1 MNVPLQI
8 IAAPLFSL
16 PSESSTIDTQTPVR
30 LANTRY
36 NPPDYLGFPPSSDLG
51 LNYDLLGDSQMSH
64 PAMQS
69 SKDAQDLNEFSL
81 EAIRTLFEP
90 TGGPIS
96 SPESSRLIPYE
107 HSNSRIHGN
116 MPTEPGSAPPFMS
129 HFEGPHLLRSTTRH
143 SVPARLPNMHSR
155 SLSGGSNCSQ
165 SYEGYP
171 RLSPQSRKRANS
183 EDEDH
188 SDDLEPLDPN
198 ATDGQKKEYKRRQ
211 NTLAARR
218 SRAKRALEAQSLRDE
233 NARLKT
239 ENAVW
244 KERAMM
250 MERLLATHGV
260 PCPSF
265 SS

>member
-1 MNVPLQI
+1 MDDPLQN
-8 IAAPLFSL
+8 IAAPLLSL
-16 PSESSTIDTQTPVR
+16 LSKSTTIAPTPFR
-30 LANTRY
+30 LANPQ
-36 NPPDYLGFPPSSDLG
+36 NSPPDYLIFPPSSDLG
-51 LNYDLLGDSQMSH
+51 LNHDLLGDSQIPY

-69 SKDAQDLNEFSL
+69 PKDAQDLNDFSL
-81 EAIRTLFEP
+81 EEIRILFEP
-90 TGGPIS
+90 TGGSIS
-96 SPESSRLIPYE
+96 SPESSGLIPYE
-107 HSNSRIHGN
+107 HSNSRIYGD
-116 MPTEPGSAPPFMS
+116 MPSEPGSAPPFMT
-129 HFEGPHLLRSTTRH
+129 HFVEGPQLLGSTSRH

-171 RLSPQSRKRANS
+171 RLSPQLRKRANS

-244 KERAMM
+244 KERAKM

-265 SS
+265 S